1 MTLKV
6 HSQIK
11 LILGSA
17 LFFCGTIFFIKPT
30 NQLFDPNLLPQ
41 PAIQHFSVG
50 FKIQIADTLWLRA
63 LENFDYCEQ
72 KINQTECKG
81 KAWLFQTLDL
91 ATELDPVFENGMYR
105 MGGLALSVIISD
117 IEGATSFFN
126 KGVRQHPNYW
136 PLLYAA
142 AFHAHF
148 EEKNKKKASDLYFR
162 AAQNGAPEWIQVM
175 AGRLA
180 AEEGESEFAEKILQT
195 MIESNQDPKYIQ
207 RLRDKIS
214 ALLQNRK

>member
-1 MTLKV
+1 MILKLN
-6 HSQIK
+6 SQIK

-17 LFFCGTIFFIKPT
+17 LFFCGTLFFIKPT
-30 NQLFDPNLLPQ
+30 NQLFDPNLLPL
-41 PAIQHFSVG
+41 PVIQHFTVG
-50 FKIQIADTLWLRA
+50 FKIQIADTLWLKA

-72 KINQTECKG
+72 KINRTECIGKG
-81 KAWLFQTLDL
+81 WLFQTLDL
-91 ATELDPVFENGMYR
+91 ATELDPVFEKDMYR

-117 IEGATSFFN
+117 AEGASRFFD
-126 KGVRQHPNYW
+126 KGVRQHPTYW

-148 EEKNKKKASDLYFR
+148 EERNKKKASELYFQ
-162 AAQNGAPEWIQVM
+162 AVKNGAPDWIQVM

-214 ALLQNRK
+214 TILQNRK